1 MNSITIDS
9 SDCRSDLCLFGA
21 QSGTDKSPY
30 NNYGHRHPYT
40 APYSLFLEPLR
51 KKQIKFVEIGVFRG
65 ASVLT
70 WRRFFERARIYGF
83 DCDQPNLDF
92 IASQG
97 WPGVHLHTMDASD
110 PKSIHENLSNF
121 TQDGELYDVI
131 LDDASHNIDHQVE
144 VIRTGIHFLKQGGLL
159 FVEDIFRESNTEKYE
174 KVLNEIKHLV
184 SFHTFIICDHE
195 QRYSPGWN
203 NDKILVLVRA

>member
-1 MNSITIDS
+1 
-9 SDCRSDLCLFGA
+9 
-21 QSGTDKSPY
+21 
-30 NNYGHRHPYT
+30 
-40 APYSLFLEPLR
+40 
-51 KKQIKFVEIGVFRG
+51 
-65 ASVLT
+65 
-70 WRRFFERARIYGF
+70 
-83 DCDQPNLDF
+83 
-92 IASQG
+92 
-97 WPGVHLHTMDASD
+97 MDASD
-110 PKSIHENLSNF
+110 PKSIHENLSTF

-159 FVEDIFRESNTEKYE
+159 FVEDIFRDADTEKYE